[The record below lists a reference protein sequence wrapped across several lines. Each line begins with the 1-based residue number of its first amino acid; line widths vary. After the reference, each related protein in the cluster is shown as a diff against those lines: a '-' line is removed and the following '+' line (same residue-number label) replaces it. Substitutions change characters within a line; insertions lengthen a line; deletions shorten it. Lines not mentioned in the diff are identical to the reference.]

1 MPACSVRKVN
11 RKTNYFK
18 GLHFESW
25 AAIGLITTLGMG
37 AASAAVPTIRLP
49 TDQDAQP
56 ANQDGPFA
64 FTTGIGRSGYMLGDL
79 WGLRSFLSRYGTVL
93 GLQETSEELGNVSG
107 GVKRSF
113 DYDGLSQA
121 VLQTDTQRAFGWY
134 GGTFNASGLWLHGR
148 NLSANNLD
156 ALQTVSGI
164 EGDRAWR
171 VWEVWYQQK
180 FLEEDRADIKIGQ
193 QSLDQ
198 EFMVSQNAN
207 YFVNTMFGWAMLPS
221 ADLPGGGPAYPLSAL
236 GARLRLRP
244 INPIQI
250 LVGVFNGSPAADTSE
265 DSQISNPH
273 GTSLPRGKGVLAL
286 AEVQYSYPSLGAL
299 VRADDAEPLACLYKL
314 GVWYD
319 SGSFSDLRYD
329 QAGLS
334 LADPASSGVART
346 HKGDY
351 AFYGVADQMIWRDDD
366 DADRNANL
374 FLRAMYT
381 PLSDRNLI
389 SFSLNAG
396 LLVHEPIRHRDD
408 DVFGLGMGYARVSS
422 AARGLDQ
429 DTGTLGGMS
438 IPVRSSETFIEATYQ
453 YALTPWWNLQPD
465 VQYIIHPG
473 GGVQDPNDP
482 SRTIR
487 NEFVIGVRTNVL
499 F

>member
-1 MPACSVRKVN
+1 V
-11 RKTNYFK
+11 
-18 GLHFESW
+18 
-25 AAIGLITTLGMG
+25 AIGIASILGMS

-49 TDQDAQP
+49 SDQDASTP
-56 ANQDGPFA
+56 ADDGPLG
-64 FTTGIGRSGYMLGDL
+64 FTVGIGRSGYLLGDL
-79 WGLRSFLSRYGTVL
+79 WGLRSLLSRSGTVF

-107 GVKRSF
+107 GVKRGF
-113 DYDGLSQA
+113 AYDGLSQA
-121 VLQTDTQRAFGWY
+121 VLQTDTQRAFGLY
-134 GGTFNASGLWLHGR
+134 GGTFNASALWLHGR

-156 ALQTVSGI
+156 ALQTASGI
-164 EGDRAWR
+164 EGDRAVR

-180 FLEEDRADIKIGQ
+180 FLEEDRLDIKIGQ

-236 GARLRLRP
+236 GARIRMRP
-244 INPIQI
+244 IDPLQL
-250 LVGVFNGSPAADTSE
+250 LVGVFNGSPASDTSD
-265 DSQISNPH
+265 DSQLSNPH
-273 GTSLPRGKGVLAL
+273 GTSLPHHKGVLAL
-286 AEVQYSYPSLGAL
+286 AEIQYSYPSLGAL
-299 VRADDAEPLACLYKL
+299 VRANDAEPLSCTYKL

-319 SGSFSDLRYD
+319 SEDFDDLRYD
-329 QAGLS
+329 QSGLS
-334 LADPASSGVART
+334 LADSASSGMART
-346 HKGDY
+346 HHGDY
-351 AFYGVADQMIWRDDD
+351 AFYGVADHMIWRSDD

-396 LLVHEPIRHRDD
+396 LLMHEPIRHRDD
-408 DVFGLGMGYARVSS
+408 DVFGLGLGYARVSDS
-422 AARGLDQ
+422 ASGLDQ
-429 DTGTLGGMS
+429 DTGTFGGMPF
-438 IPVRSSETFIEATYQ
+438 PVRSTETFIEATYQ
-453 YALTPWWNLQPD
+453 YAVTPWWQLQPD

-473 GGVQDPNDP
+473 GGVQNPNQP
-482 SRTIR
+482 GETIR